1 MKRTKI
7 KQSLRR
13 SMAELPRPD
22 FDYIAHAP
30 IHRME
35 EHDYIT
41 RQEEPAGNRSHRAR
55 IAIPSVCLA
64 ACMLVLCLFG
74 SQNWLTYQRIDLDVN
89 PSFEITTNRKNEVLR
104 IEGVNPEAQALLA
117 DDYRG
122 QSLPDALNGLL
133 AAMNSGGYLSSADNA
148 VLVSVSAGEDANQT
162 GSEISAAIQTALT
175 DLGVSGS
182 VYTQQVNRT
191 DEIESQA
198 QELGISPGKM
208 QLIQAIAT
216 QLDGYSTEQ
225 LAGYTVTELIAIV
238 EREGIKVDL
247 QGSPMPVTGEENSTA
262 SAEPS
267 ADTFEDL
274 NGKERLDEIIRGYQ
288 EIGKLY
294 ADNAGGQHDEEIQR
308 RLRELEDALDQLGG
322 DYAAMGRKYA
332 DYYRDKYQKIGESY
346 EEKYQGIGESY
357 AEKYKGIAESYA
369 EKYRR

>member
-13 SMAELPRPD
+13 SMAELPHPD

-41 RQEEPAGNRSHRAR
+41 RQEEPSVKRPHRAR
-55 IAIPSVCLA
+55 IVIPSVCLA

-104 IEGVNPEAQALLA
+104 IEGINPEAQALLA

-148 VLVSVSAGEDANQT
+148 VLVSVSAGDDASQT

-175 DLGVSGS
+175 ELGVSGS

-198 QELGISPGKM
+198 QELGVSPGKM
-208 QLIQAIAT
+208 QLIQAIAP
-216 QLDGYSTEQ
+216 SW
-225 LAGYTVTELIAIV
+225 AAIP
-238 EREGIKVDL
+238 RNS
-247 QGSPMPVTGEENSTA
+247 SP
-262 SAEPS
+262 
-267 ADTFEDL
+267 D
-274 NGKERLDEIIRGYQ
+274 IRSP
-288 EIGKLY
+288 
-294 ADNAGGQHDEEIQR
+294 N
-308 RLRELEDALDQLGG
+308 
-322 DYAAMGRKYA
+322 
-332 DYYRDKYQKIGESY
+332 
-346 EEKYQGIGESY
+346 
-357 AEKYKGIAESYA
+357 
-369 EKYRR
+369 

>member
-1 MKRTKI
+1 MKRTEI
-7 KQSLRR
+7 ERSLRR
-13 SMAELPRPD
+13 STTELPRPD
-22 FDYIAHAP
+22 FEYIAHAP

-41 RQEEPAGNRSHRAR
+41 RQEEPSGKRPHRTR
-55 IAIPSVCLA
+55 IVIPSVCLA

-89 PSFEITTNRKNEVLR
+89 PSFEITTNRKNDVIR
-104 IEGVNPEAQALLA
+104 IEGINPEAQALLA

-122 QSLPDALNGLL
+122 QSLSDALNGLL

-148 VLVSVSAGEDANQT
+148 VLVSVSAGEDANRT

-216 QLDGYSTEQ
+216 QLEGYSTDQ
-225 LAGYTVTELIAIV
+225 LADYTVTELIEII
-238 EREGIKVDL
+238 EHEGIETEL
-247 QGSPMPVTGEENSTA
+247 QGITPSVSTPEESTA
-262 SAEPS
+262 PIEPS
-267 ADTFEDL
+267 ADKFEDL
-274 NGKERLDEIIRGYQ
+274 NGKARLDEIIRGYQ

-294 ADNAGGQHDEEIQR
+294 ADNADGQHDEEIQR
-308 RLRELEDALDQLGG
+308 RLRELENALDQLGG

-332 DYYRDKYQKIGESY
+332 DYYQDKYQKIDESY
-346 EEKYQGIGESY
+346 GEKYQGIGESY